1 MISNWNRKNREN
13 GERERERE
21 NLKPH
26 KNRQHF
32 LKILTH
38 ILIEMSKSEIRKYKL
53 C

>member
-13 GERERERE
+13 GERKREY
-21 NLKPH
+21 LKPH